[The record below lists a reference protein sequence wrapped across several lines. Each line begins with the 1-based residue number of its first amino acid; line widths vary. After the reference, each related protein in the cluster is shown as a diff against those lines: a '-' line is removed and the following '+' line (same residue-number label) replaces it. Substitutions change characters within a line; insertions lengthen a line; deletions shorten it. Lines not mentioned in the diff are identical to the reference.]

1 MKGILYSIN
10 SILGIFSL
18 IVFCVFLLESSK
30 FNITTITS
38 PLVVLVLVYIIK
50 FIMEARLRATIK
62 KNIKKIVF
70 SESNFSIVNYPE
82 WSGIFVDPI
91 KGEFLIIKNNKFG
104 KPFIKGYN
112 FQQWAGYDYN
122 QNKDIT
128 LKFND
133 FEFPAFSISA
143 NTRIEAKNFC
153 NKLDIMCSPSYSPKD
168 ERSFY
173 KHVQQSLATA

>member
-1 MKGILYSIN
+1 
-10 SILGIFSL
+10 
-18 IVFCVFLLESSK
+18 
-30 FNITTITS
+30 
-38 PLVVLVLVYIIK
+38 
-50 FIMEARLRATIK
+50 
-62 KNIKKIVF
+62 
-70 SESNFSIVNYPE
+70 
-82 WSGIFVDPI
+82 VDPI
-91 KGEFLIIKNNKFG
+91 RGEFLIIKNNEFG

-112 FQQWAGYDYN
+112 FQQWEGYDYN

-133 FEFPAFSISA
+133 FEFPAFSITA
-143 NTRIEAKNFC
+143 TTRIEAKNFC